1 VEHAL
6 LHCLA
11 KWQASL
17 AAAKNKSFDEVALAV
32 AATCQ
37 LLEEQLLS
45 NVHLQKLEQLCEHVL
60 SRDYVAASKVYLDMS
75 LGSKTWHS
83 EVPTLLEGGCSWGGK
98 QAGVER
104 GQLYKQ
110 ARTAQRLNSERK
122 ASGEDDEA
130 LKSQLTGL
138 KRLLNMTQTLEPNAD
153 PSKNSL

>member
-1 VEHAL
+1 
-6 LHCLA
+6 
-11 KWQASL
+11 
-17 AAAKNKSFDEVALAV
+17 
-32 AATCQ
+32 
-37 LLEEQLLS
+37 
-45 NVHLQKLEQLCEHVL
+45 
-60 SRDYVAASKVYLDMS
+60 MS

-83 EVPTLLEGGCSWGGK
+83 EVPTLLEGQVRHIPPTRAQPKRMFPDCTKNTREPFHLRTFDAFAWGFAVGFSAGGCSWGGK